1 MSLYRDEA
9 VVLRTWKLGEAD
21 RIVGLHTRR
30 HGKVRGVAKGVR
42 RTRSKF
48 GARLEPMS
56 HVAVQLHRGRSELET
71 VTQVETIDQFTGL
84 RSDPVRF
91 ARGSALLEAVDRIA
105 PDREPDPDRH
115 QMLVGAL
122 AAADRD
128 DSPLLVAAFMLKLL
142 AHDGVRPA
150 LDACVSCGSDGPLEA
165 IGLESGGAMCR
176 RCRSGRPISPAGLEL
191 LRQIFGGGL
200 AEALRHPPGGAAA
213 EVEALARTAFE
224 NHVERRLRSLA
235 VLEQTRA

>member
-71 VTQVETIDQFTGL
+71 VTQVETIDRFTGL

-128 DSPLLVAAFMLKLL
+128 DSPLLIWGEQERAV
-142 AHDGVRPA
+142 
-150 LDACVSCGSDGPLEA
+150 PLETGRRA
-165 IGLESGGAMCR
+165 HAMLDGSELAVISGASHAPYFEKADEFNRVLLDFLDRSCVRSGGA
-176 RCRSGRPISPAGLEL
+176 GDA
-191 LRQIFGGGL
+191 
-200 AEALRHPPGGAAA
+200 AGGAAGGP
-213 EVEALARTAFE
+213 
-224 NHVERRLRSLA
+224 
-235 VLEQTRA
+235 